1 MSNPHRPD
9 RNLAL
14 DLVRV
19 TEAAAIAARSDS
31 TGAGAAAANGYLA
44 HREQR
49 LDQIRDVVRARG
61 PQVTAAEVV
70 AVVYA
75 DVPSE
80 VREAAAWSV
89 AAQLAYLEEQG
100 ER

>member
-1 MSNPHRPD
+1 MAALPAGLPALPGHGPD
-9 RNLAL
+9 LP
-14 DLVRV
+14 DVV
-19 TEAAAIAARSDS
+19 
-31 TGAGAAAANGYLA
+31 AAANGYLA

-49 LDQIRDVVRARG
+49 LDQIREVVRARG

-89 AAQLAYLEEQG
+89 AAQLAYLAEQG